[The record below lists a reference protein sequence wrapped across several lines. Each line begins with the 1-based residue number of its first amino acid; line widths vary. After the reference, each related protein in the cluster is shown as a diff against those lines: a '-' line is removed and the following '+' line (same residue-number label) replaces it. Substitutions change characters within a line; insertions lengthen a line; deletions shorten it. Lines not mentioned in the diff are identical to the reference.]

1 MNPKEKERDGF
12 NFFNKINRINKNED
26 YYYSQ
31 TKKDYQEKNIQ
42 TEEKERV
49 VFNFFNKKNRINKEK
64 NIQTVLII
72 RMKRTIRVK
81 RRSIIIIRKQRNT
94 IRNSLYLSCLKKQS
108 DYYYPQEKNIQ
119 AKMRSFLSVGRF
131 R

>member
-1 MNPKEKERDGF
+1 MNLKEKERDGF

-31 TKKDYQEKNIQ
+31 DYQEKNIQ

-49 VFNFFNKKNRINKEK
+49 VFNFFNKEK
-64 NIQTVLII
+64 NIQTDY
-72 RMKRTIRVK
+72 
-81 RRSIIIIRKQRNT
+81 QDEED
-94 IRNSLYLSCLKKQS
+94 YQQS